1 MEGPFDKVVTFLS
14 VRSYSRE
21 VKIPRAFGDMEGISY
36 LGGHMLGDLLKAE
49 QESTALAL
57 TKNSRPNCTIRLPE
71 INPFTLGQ
79 LIYLYEAQT
88 AFAGALYHINPFDQP
103 GVELGKK
110 YACGMMGRKGYEQ
123 YRREVEKGRKRR
135 RLTI

>member
-1 MEGPFDKVVTFLS
+1 
-14 VRSYSRE
+14 
-21 VKIPRAFGDMEGISY
+21 
-36 LGGHMLGDLLKAE
+36 MLGDLLKAE